1 MLSRI
6 QGRIWVLE
14 HHLQLR
20 AHALFL
26 FSGKLLHILSL
37 IKQPAARRLFQADQL
52 SAHRR
57 FAAAGFAHQ
66 TEGFSLCNRKGNAVH
81 RMHIACRMG
90 NNAAPDGIIFFQVFY
105 PDQRLL
111 LRVFFFHIYAHL
123 HVSPSLASIHLTK
136 CPSPICL

>member
-1 MLSRI
+1 MSD
-6 QGRIWVLE
+6 
-14 HHLQLR
+14 
-20 AHALFL
+20 ALFIHFL
-26 FSGKLLHILSL
+26 PIEKDVAGGRCIQTQQRSSYS
-37 IKQPAARRLFQADQL
+37 RL
-52 SAHRR
+52 
-57 FAAAGFAHQ
+57 AAAGFSYQ
-66 TEGFSLCNRKGNAVH
+66 TEGFSRLDGKGNAVH